1 MMEKIGAD
9 QLVKLADGKQYL
21 IGATEVTRY
30 DEEDG
35 EEHHFCVAI
44 ACGTSDLISQGKI
57 DKTNKED
64 VYYTILEYWEEQNPD
79 TGEPN
84 AVMRV
89 NEDDITIYEEL
100 FG

>member
-1 MMEKIGAD
+1 MEKIGPG
-9 QLVKLADGKQYL
+9 QVVKLENGEQYL

-44 ACGTSDLISQGKI
+44 ACGTSELISQGKI
-57 DKTNKED
+57 DKTNED
-64 VYYTILEYWEEQNPD
+64 DIYYTIVEWWEEQNPD
-79 TGEPN
+79 TGEPTM
-84 AVMRV
+84 VMRK